1 MLSDMG
7 RPRKG
12 DRVAIAAKPE
22 RPLAEVI
29 QRNAALLHMS
39 YGDYIVYLA
48 AMQLRMPEHAPQP
61 GVTGDMLEELR
72 VEFPDISEA
81 IPPAPLA
88 LVRRSSRE
96 LPTQTQIAS

>member
-1 MLSDMG
+1 MLSGMG

-29 QRNAALLHMS
+29 QRNATLLHMS

-48 AMQLRMPEHAPQP
+48 AMQLRMPE
-61 GVTGDMLEELR
+61 ELR
-72 VEFPDISEA
+72 VEFPDLSQPVPA
-81 IPPAPLA
+81 APLA
-88 LVRRSSRE
+88 ALPRPTSKE
-96 LPTQTQIAS
+96 LPTQIAS

>member
-1 MLSDMG
+1 MISGMG

-29 QRNAALLHMS
+29 QRNATLLHMS

-72 VEFPDISEA
+72 VEFPDLSQPVPA
-81 IPPAPLA
+81 APLA
-88 LVRRSSRE
+88 ALPRPTSKE
-96 LPTQTQIAS
+96 LPTQIAS